1 MEEPAMRMD
10 DMIIISVDDHTI
22 EPADMFERHTR
33 PSMKG
38 KMPYVT
44 KKNGFE
50 AWVFEDRAI
59 PNLALNAVQA
69 MPHGG
74 VLRIRA
80 EAAWPGRRVPIVALT
95 ADALDTDRQRCF
107 DCGMDDFMT
116 KPVTIAMLASVIR
129 RWSGR
134 AQAPSPSV

>member
-1 MEEPAMRMD
+1 VLYGGNAMFGV
-10 DMIIISVDDHTI
+10 INVVTQK
-22 EPADMFERHTR
+22 PADDEGLHVVANGAAACEAAAATR
-33 PSMKG
+33 YDLVFMDCH
-38 KMPYVT
+38 MPVVD
-44 KKNGFE
+44 GF
-50 AWVFEDRAI
+50 AAAR
-59 PNLALNAVQA
+59 
-69 MPHGG
+69 
-74 VLRIRA
+74 RIRA
-80 EAAWPGRRVPIVALT
+80 EAAWPGRWVPIVALT